1 MMMKGCLRS
10 CNGAVGL
17 PFPKKVR
24 KGNHCTSVEDSVFLL
39 WAVPKVWLRT
49 WRLGSKGT
57 KLPSAIDKK
66 TNYHEGNMKM
76 YSPPLPAAQ
85 LCSWVELHPLTCCS
99 VWFLRQ
105 PVKHAYVLPRFVS
118 PPRTQWSELRD
129 TERLKRRV
137 CGERK
142 SVFNKRDSDTYCTD
156 NTRPEL
162 WYMILHREYNSTLSC
177 LFTDGT
183 EFM

>member
-57 KLPSAIDKK
+57 KLPWINIRHRQKDELPRGRYENVQSPSA
-66 TNYHEGNMKM
+66 
-76 YSPPLPAAQ
+76 
-85 LCSWVELHPLTCCS
+85 CCS
-99 VWFLRQ
+99 AVPVGGVTSTDVLLGLVPKTTRETCICITEVCFTTAHTVKRAAGHWTPQETRLQWEEKCLQQAGLRHLLHGQ
-105 PVKHAYVLPRFVS
+105 HKTGTMIHDTSPR
-118 PPRTQWSELRD
+118 
-129 TERLKRRV
+129 
-137 CGERK
+137 
-142 SVFNKRDSDTYCTD
+142 
-156 NTRPEL
+156 
-162 WYMILHREYNSTLSC
+162 I
-177 LFTDGT
+177 
-183 EFM
+183 